1 MEFNLREKIIKVD
14 FGDIYEYNKLQ
25 IAHKGDFTIQDFIES
40 NLVLEN
46 NLVLKDVKTAIY
58 KVIGPE
64 NLENENK
71 SKMANFIKEVE
82 EAIK

>member
-14 FGDIYEYNKLQ
+14 FGDIYEYNNLQ
-25 IAHKGDFTIQDFIES
+25 IAHKGDFTVQDFVES

-46 NLVLKDVKTAIY
+46 NLVLKDVKTAIH
-58 KVIGPE
+58 KVIGPG